1 MAVNP
6 TNGTVPMKS
15 NAQQQPQT
23 APPSSPPLPP
33 PPEQTQNIPAP
44 SDYAVTEL

>member
-1 MAVNP
+1 MAAHP
-6 TNGTVPMKS
+6 TNGTVTMQS
-15 NAQQQPQT
+15 NAQQPQT

-33 PPEQTQNIPAP
+33 PPEQTQNLPAP